1 MLKSIKLLALVGCA
15 VIAVAAAAHAQDTK
29 RGLTEIK
36 GDVYRFQNKFHF
48 SMVVVT
54 QDGVVVTDPINA
66 DAAAWLKNEIANRFN
81 KPITH
86 LIYSH
91 SHLDHASGGAVFADG
106 TKVIAQANA
115 PEQIDGVAPTERF
128 DDKMVV
134 ETGGKTIELTF
145 LGKGHGDDLI
155 AMVVR
160 PENVAFVV
168 DAVSV
173 RRLVYRDF
181 PRVDIDGLVEQ
192 IKVVEGLDF
201 EVLAPGHGALGD
213 KAHVPEAR
221 EYVEALRAE
230 VLAGLKAGKSEDTL
244 AQEITMDAYKDWG
257 QYEAWRELNVRG
269 MARWLVKTGAA
280 N

>member
-1 MLKSIKLLALVGCA
+1 MLRKLISLVLAAGV
-15 VIAVAAAAHAQDTK
+15 VIFFASATYAQDTK

-66 DAAAWLKNEIANRFN
+66 DAAGWLKNEIANRFN

-91 SHLDHASGGAVFADG
+91 SHLDHAAGGAAFAIG
-106 TKVIAQANA
+106 TKVIAHANA
-115 PEQIDGVAPTERF
+115 PAQIDGVAPTERF
-128 DDKMVV
+128 DDKMIV

-181 PRVDIDGLVEQ
+181 PGVDIDGLVGQ
-192 IKVVEGLDF
+192 IKAVEGLDF

-213 KAHVPEAR
+213 KTHVPEAR
-221 EYVEALRAE
+221 GYVEDLRAQ

-244 AQEITMDAYKDWG
+244 VQEITMDDYKEWG
-257 QYEAWRELNVRG
+257 QYKAWRELNVRG